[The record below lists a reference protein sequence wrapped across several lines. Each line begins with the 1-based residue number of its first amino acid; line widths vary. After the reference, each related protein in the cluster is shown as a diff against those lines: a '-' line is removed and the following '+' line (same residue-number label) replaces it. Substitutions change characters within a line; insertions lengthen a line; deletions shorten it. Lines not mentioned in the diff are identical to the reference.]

1 MTRQGTN
8 SDTPRR
14 KCAIVFGPTSATYNP
29 PPNATYP
36 VTRDTYGQP
45 WLTVWSGTSDW
56 SARFFHLTGSAAHQV
71 VTFHLFNLC
80 LSTLAGGVSM
90 CLPPGWGGVRPQS
103 LPESDQLDCV
113 STVVMSNH
121 CKVTMFVSIQYML
134 YEPVPFEHFLGQKH
148 LTPSESGM
156 SCVALVRA
164 GIVQGKITPMCGM

>member
-14 KCAIVFGPTSATYNP
+14 KCAIVFGPTSATYN
-29 PPNATYP
+29 ATYP

-45 WLTVWSGTSDW
+45 WLTVWSGTLDW

-90 CLPPGWGGVRPQS
+90 CLPPGWGGVPPQS

-134 YEPVPFEHFLGQKH
+134 YWQISQCRLSTFFGANAKFLKM
-148 LTPSESGM
+148 TF
-156 SCVALVRA
+156 
-164 GIVQGKITPMCGM
+164 